1 MTRLFLSKW
10 RGYFKLYLPFVFIVA
25 VLAGIIFS
33 RLSVTIAAD
42 SLLDPRT
49 QPKFI
54 NSLPSPAKID
64 ARNGGHFNVEIGET
78 KQWLGLYNLG
88 ADGIYGTD
96 DDSRL
101 NTTVWGYGLQGQKS
115 VTYPGSTF
123 VAQKNVPIEVLWN
136 NKLPKSGHLL
146 PVDKSIIPKSIENA
160 LQKGLV
166 PIVTHL
172 HGGHTEWTSD
182 GFSEAW
188 FTQDFSQTGTSWAK
202 KNYSYANDT
211 QAATLWYHDHILGNS
226 RLSLYAGLAG
236 FYLLRDNNEI
246 NLIDRNIL
254 PSGDHE
260 KEIIIQDR
268 DFTVDGQLYYPSD
281 SNYPNAPY
289 PSVKPNF
296 YGDFIL
302 VNGMAWPKLAV
313 EPRKYRLR
321 LANGSNSRFYNLNF
335 NDSKEKFYEI
345 GTEQGLLE
353 KPVALENLVLA
364 PGERADVIVDFT
376 GDSGKELII
385 RNFDDK
391 ADPNLTGQIM
401 KITVDKPLSTVPNAT
416 VDTNE
421 SDGLTTQLRP
431 DKIIPPAQTGLTRKL
446 VLFENSDEYGRK
458 LLELGTLADGSLRY
472 DDPITEKPKLGTTEV
487 WELYNATQEP
497 HPIHLHLVSF
507 LILNRQNFASSPVP
521 AMPTAVNYAASGKSK
536 LFLQNAVLIGN
547 PEPPRLS
554 EKGWKDTVV
563 VNPGEVAR
571 IIATFDKPGYY
582 LWHCHILEHE
592 DFDMMRPFEVVTTP

>member
-1 MTRLFLSKW
+1 MTSKLLLSKW
-10 RGYFKLYLPFVFIVA
+10 RRNFKLYLAFVFIVTL
-25 VLAGIIFS
+25 LAGIIFS
-33 RLSVTIAAD
+33 KLSLTMAAD
-42 SLLDPRT
+42 SRLDPRT

-54 NSLPSPAKID
+54 NSLPSPARID
-64 ARNGGHFNVEIGET
+64 ATKGGHFDVEMRET
-78 KQWLGLYNLG
+78 KQWLGLYSSPG
-88 ADGIYGTD
+88 ADGIYGTGD
-96 DDSRL
+96 DARL
-101 NTTVWGYGLQGQKS
+101 NTTVWGYGLKGQKA

-123 VAQKNVPIEVLWN
+123 VARKDVPIEVLWD
-136 NKLPKSGHLL
+136 NKLPKTGHIF
-146 PVDKSIIPKSIENA
+146 PVDKSIITKSLENA

-166 PIVTHL
+166 PTVTHV

-182 GFSEAW
+182 GYSEAW
-188 FTQDFSQTGTSWAK
+188 FTQDFSQTGPSWVK
-202 KNYSYANDT
+202 KNYSYANDNRR
-211 QAATLWYHDHILGNS
+211 AATLWYHDHILSNN
-226 RLSLYAGLAG
+226 RLSVYAGLAG

-246 NLIDRNIL
+246 NLINRNIL
-254 PSGDHE
+254 PSGNHE
-260 KEIIIQDR
+260 KELIIQDR
-268 DFTVDGQLYYPSD
+268 DFTAKGQLYYPPG
-281 SNYPNAPY
+281 SNYPDTLY
-289 PSVKPNF
+289 PSVVPNF

-353 KPVALENLVLA
+353 KPVVLENLVLA

-376 GDSGKELII
+376 GDSGKEFII

-391 ADPNLTGQIM
+391 ADSELTGQIM
-401 KITVDKPLSTVPNAT
+401 KIAVEQPLSNVPNAT

-421 SDGLTTQLRP
+421 SDGLTTRLLP
-431 DKIIPPAQTGLTRKL
+431 DKIIPPAQTGLTRQL
-446 VLFENSDEYGRK
+446 VLFENKDEFGRK
-458 LLELGTLADGSLRY
+458 LLEQGTLADGSLRY
-472 DDPITEKPKLGTTEV
+472 DEPTTEKPKLGTTEV
-487 WELYNATQEP
+487 WELYNTTQEP

-507 LILNRQNFASSPVP
+507 LILNRQNFAGSAVP
-521 AMPTAVNYAASGKSK
+521 IIKDPRKTK
-536 LFLQNAVLIGN
+536 LFLQNAGLIGN
-547 PEPPRLS
+547 PEPPPLY

-563 VNPGEVAR
+563 VNPGEVVR

-592 DFDMMRPFEVVTTP
+592 DFDMMRPFQVVATP

>member
-1 MTRLFLSKW
+1 MTSKLLLSKW
-10 RGYFKLYLPFVFIVA
+10 RRNFKLYLPYVFIVTLL
-25 VLAGIIFS
+25 VGIIFS
-33 RLSVTIAAD
+33 KFSISMAAD
-42 SLLDPRT
+42 SRLDPRT

-54 NSLPSPAKID
+54 NSLPSPARID
-64 ARNGGHFNVEIGET
+64 ATKGGYFDVEMGET
-78 KQWLGLYNLG
+78 KQWLGLYSSPG
-88 ADGIYGTD
+88 ADGIYGTKD
-96 DDSRL
+96 DARL
-101 NTTVWGYGLQGQKS
+101 NTKVWGYGLKGQKA

-123 VAQKNVPIEVLWN
+123 VARKDVPIEVLWD
-136 NKLPKSGHLL
+136 NKLPKTGHIF
-146 PVDKSIIPKSIENA
+146 PVDKSIITKSVENA

-166 PIVTHL
+166 PTVTHV

-182 GFSEAW
+182 GYSEAW
-188 FTQDFSQTGTSWAK
+188 FTQDFSQTGTSWLK
-202 KNYSYANDT
+202 KNYSYANDNRR
-211 QAATLWYHDHILGNS
+211 AATLWYHDHILSNN

-246 NLIDRNIL
+246 NLINRNIL
-254 PSGDHE
+254 PSGNHE
-260 KEIIIQDR
+260 KELIIQDR
-268 DFTVDGQLYYPSD
+268 DFTAKGQLYYPPG
-281 SNYPNAPY
+281 SNYPDAPY
-289 PSVKPNF
+289 PSVVPNF

-302 VNGMAWPKLAV
+302 VNGMAWPKLTV

-353 KPVALENLVLA
+353 KPVVLENLVLA

-376 GDSGKELII
+376 GDSGKEFII

-391 ADPNLTGQIM
+391 ADSELTGQII
-401 KITVDKPLSTVPNAT
+401 KIAVEQPLSNVPNAT

-421 SDGLTTQLRP
+421 SDGLTTRLLP
-431 DKIIPPAQTGLTRKL
+431 DKIIPPAQTGLTRQL
-446 VLFENSDEYGRK
+446 VLFENKDEFGRK
-458 LLELGTLADGSLRY
+458 LLEQGTLADGSLRY
-472 DDPITEKPKLGTTEV
+472 DEPTTEKPKLGTTEV
-487 WELYNATQEP
+487 WELYNTTQEP

-507 LILNRQNFASSPVP
+507 LILNRQNFAGSAVP
-521 AMPTAVNYAASGKSK
+521 IIKDPRKTK
-536 LFLQNAVLIGN
+536 LFLQNAGLIGN
-547 PEPPRLS
+547 PEPPPLY

-563 VNPGEVAR
+563 VNPGEVVR

-592 DFDMMRPFEVVTTP
+592 DFDMMRRFQVVATP

>member
-1 MTRLFLSKW
+1 MTSKLLLSKW
-10 RGYFKLYLPFVFIVA
+10 SRNFKLYLPFVFIVTL
-25 VLAGIIFS
+25 LAGIIFS
-33 RLSVTIAAD
+33 KFSISMAAD
-42 SLLDPRT
+42 SRLDPRT

-54 NSLPSPAKID
+54 NSLPSPARID
-64 ARNGGHFNVEIGET
+64 ATKGGHFDVDMGET
-78 KQWLGLYNLG
+78 KQWLGLYSSPG

-96 DDSRL
+96 DDARL
-101 NTTVWGYGLQGQKS
+101 NTKVWGYGLKGQKA

-123 VAQKNVPIEVLWN
+123 VARKDVPIEVLWD
-136 NKLPKSGHLL
+136 NKLPKTGHIF
-146 PVDKSIIPKSIENA
+146 PVDKSIITKSVENA
-160 LQKGLV
+160 LQKELV
-166 PIVTHL
+166 PTVTHV

-182 GFSEAW
+182 GYSEAW
-188 FTQDFSQTGTSWAK
+188 FTQDFSQTGTSWLK
-202 KNYSYANDT
+202 KNYSYANDNRR
-211 QAATLWYHDHILGNS
+211 AATLWYHDHILSNN

-246 NLIDRNIL
+246 NLINRNIL
-254 PSGDHE
+254 PSGNHE
-260 KEIIIQDR
+260 KELIIQDR
-268 DFTVDGQLYYPSD
+268 DFTAKGQLYYPPG
-281 SNYPNAPY
+281 SNYPNTSY
-289 PSVKPNF
+289 PSVVPNF

-353 KPVALENLVLA
+353 KPVVLENLVLA

-376 GDSGKELII
+376 GDSGKEFII

-391 ADPNLTGQIM
+391 ADSELTGQIM
-401 KITVDKPLSTVPNAT
+401 KIVVDQPLSNVPNAT

-421 SDGLTTQLRP
+421 SDGLTTRLLP
-431 DKIIPPAQTGLTRKL
+431 DKIIPPAQTGLTRQL
-446 VLFENSDEYGRK
+446 VLFENKDEFGRK
-458 LLELGTLADGSLRY
+458 LLEQGTLADGSLRY
-472 DDPITEKPKLGTTEV
+472 DEPTTEKPKLGTTEV
-487 WELYNATQEP
+487 WELYNTTQEP

-507 LILNRQNFASSPVP
+507 LILNRQNFAGSAVP
-521 AMPTAVNYAASGKSK
+521 IIKDPRKTK
-536 LFLQNAVLIGN
+536 LFLQNAGLIGN
-547 PEPPRLS
+547 PEPPPLY

-563 VNPGEVAR
+563 VNPGEVVR
-571 IIATFDKPGYY
+571 IIATFDKPGNY

-592 DFDMMRPFEVVTTP
+592 DFDMMRRFQVVATP